1 MLKQL
6 FAVSLMNLQT
16 LPQRLGASSVI
27 VVGIAGVVAVL
38 VSVLAMAAGFRHTV
52 ADSGRADRV
61 IILRGGSDAELNS
74 NLTRSDLDTIANAPG
89 LRKDADGK
97 ALLSPELITVV
108 NIPRKD
114 TGLDSNITL
123 RGVGLQVLKVRPE
136 LKIVEGRMFR
146 PAVRELIAGDGAA
159 KQFRGLTTGSVLH
172 LRNADWTVTGVF
184 TTNGDIHESELLA
197 DVDTVAS
204 SLERSGYSSA
214 VGLLESAGEF
224 STFKDALTTNPQLQ
238 VDVERE
244 PEYYAAQSKQLTQ
257 LINVVG
263 NSVAIIMAIGA
274 MFGALNSMYAAV
286 DARSLEIATLRA
298 IGFGALPVLLSVMI
312 EALALSVI
320 GGLLGAGLAWLF
332 FNGHTVSTLGGAFAQ
347 VVFKVTVTTTLMV
360 TGLIWACAIG
370 LMGGSFP
377 RSVPRVCPSRRPCGR
392 HKPIE
397 FGEKRPIAISLA
409 GRDATL
415 PGLLAAQSAPR
426 APRC

>member
-1 MLKQL
+1 MFKQL
-6 FAVSLMNLQT
+6 AAVSLMSLQT

-27 VVGIAGVVAVL
+27 VIGIAGVVAVL

-52 ADSGRADRV
+52 ADSGRPDRV

-89 LRKDADGK
+89 LAKDSEGK

-108 NIPRKD
+108 NTPRID
-114 TGLDSNITL
+114 TGLDSNVTL
-123 RGVGLQVLKVRPE
+123 RGVGLQVQKVRPE
-136 LKIVEGRMFR
+136 LKIVDGRMFR
-146 PAVRELIAGDGAA
+146 PAVRELIAGAGAA

-172 LRNADWTVTGVF
+172 MRNADWTVTGVF

-197 DVDTVAS
+197 DVDTVGS

-214 VGLLESAGEF
+214 VGMLASAGEF
-224 STFKDALTTNPQLQ
+224 STFKDALTTDPQLK

-263 NSVAIIMAIGA
+263 NTVAIIMAIGA

-312 EALALSVI
+312 EALALSLV

-332 FNGHTVSTLGGAFAQ
+332 FNGHTVSTLGRAFAQ
-347 VVFKVTVTTTLMV
+347 VVFQVTVTTTLIV
-360 TGLIWACAIG
+360 TGLVWACAIG
-370 LMGGSFP
+370 LMGGLFP
-377 RSVPRVCPSRRPCGR
+377 ALRSARLPVAEALR
-392 HKPIE
+392 
-397 FGEKRPIAISLA
+397 
-409 GRDATL
+409 AT
-415 PGLLAAQSAPR
+415 
-426 APRC
+426 